1 VKAATHTE
9 VYRPYAGTLRT
20 SRFRFLALAR
30 TCIRTAARRKLP
42 LVILLAPPTIATVI
56 YAFVVYTSF
65 AIEQGSTPEA
75 FGSGGD
81 LLAFL
86 GSKVMNSTARQLIQV
101 RDTIVNFHL
110 ATNVFSLLL
119 VAWYGAGQIAE
130 DRRSGAHL
138 LYFARPL
145 TRLDYVLAKL
155 TTVAFFGSLGA
166 LVPGLVICV
175 VATFASP
182 QWSFLTQQWDVILAT
197 IGFGALSTL
206 VTSAIVLAVSSLAS
220 RRTFALIGVF
230 AYVMLSGALGGILA
244 ALQRERD
251 FRAIGIL
258 QSCARVAAWMFDIP
272 RGFPRF
278 SLELA
283 CLSIGITMCLCAWIV
298 WTRVKRLEVVA

>member
-1 VKAATHTE
+1 VRAETHTE
-9 VYRPYAGTLRT
+9 VYRPYTGSSAP
-20 SRFRFLALAR
+20 SRFQFLALAR
-30 TCIRTAARRKLP
+30 SCIRTAARRKLP
-42 LVILLAPPTIATVI
+42 LVLLLAPPAIATII
-56 YAFVVYTSF
+56 YAFVVYMGF
-65 AIEQGSTPEA
+65 AIEQGAPPQALGE
-75 FGSGGD
+75 GGNV
-81 LLAFL
+81 LTFLA
-86 GSKVMNSTARQLIQV
+86 SKMVNNTARQLIQV

-119 VAWYGAGQIAE
+119 MAWYGAGQIAE
-130 DRRSGAHL
+130 DRRLGAHL

-155 TTVAFFGSLGA
+155 LTVAFFGSLSA
-166 LVPGLVICV
+166 VVPGLVICV

-182 QWSFLTQQWDVILAT
+182 EWSFLKQQWDVILAT
-197 IGFGALSTL
+197 IGFGLFSTL
-206 VTSAIVLAVSSLAS
+206 VMSCVVLAVSSLAS

-230 AYVMLSGALGGILA
+230 AHVMLSGALGGILA

-278 SLELA
+278 SLTLA
-283 CLSIGITMCLCAWIV
+283 LVSVGVTLVLSLWIV
-298 WTRVKRLEVVA
+298 WSRVKRLEVVA